1 MSSSA
6 KTFARALVAA
16 AASLTSSAVG
26 REASA
31 SRRASSAARASARFF
46 ASISARASARARAP
60 GGSAIPTLIPP
71 PGELPALLARA
82 SPPAR
87 AACSASEAEAVSPP
101 SSESGPRW
109 PRPRW
114 GLAEGLGR
122 AITGGI
128 TRAGPPREAEP
139 GASGS
144 RPPRSVAEA

>member
-1 MSSSA
+1 MGLQAGCTGLQPRARRARTSACSLISSSA
-6 KTFARALVAA
+6 KTLARALVAA

-26 REASA
+26 RDASA
-31 SRRASSAARASARFF
+31 SSRASSAARASARFF

-82 SPPAR
+82 SPPGR

-114 GLAEGLGR
+114 GLAGGLG
-122 AITGGI
+122 TGF
-128 TRAGPPREAEP
+128 
-139 GASGS
+139 GS
-144 RPPRSVAEA
+144 CW